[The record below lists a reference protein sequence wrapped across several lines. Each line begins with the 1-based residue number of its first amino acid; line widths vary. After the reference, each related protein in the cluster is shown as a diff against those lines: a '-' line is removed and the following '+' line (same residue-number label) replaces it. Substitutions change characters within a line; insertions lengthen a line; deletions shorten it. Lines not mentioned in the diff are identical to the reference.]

1 MDRIRDSG
9 SPYTVGLEFL
19 DDMKN
24 DELEVLVRIIIDKG
38 GFSEELTDDADYQRY
53 HPDHQKYTQRI
64 AYEFVA
70 FGNDT
75 FRVFSDWKYY
85 KDVLCDV
92 CDQMDVP
99 FNRSRSLEHIEHNL
113 LEVVLEKTWEE
124 MCDDDKRAMLNSIG
138 KDNMPVT
145 QATSA
150 MLIGIFRAKGFASYQ
165 IAVSIVNVIAKT
177 FAGRGL
183 SLAANAT
190 LTRALNILSG
200 PIGWALTALWT
211 AWDLAGPAYRVTVP
225 GCIYI
230 AAMRAVYQNE
240 EAKNFIFR

>member
-92 CDQMDVP
+92 CDQM
-99 FNRSRSLEHIEHNL
+99 
-113 LEVVLEKTWEE
+113 EVHLH
-124 MCDDDKRAMLNSIG
+124 CGDA
-138 KDNMPVT
+138 
-145 QATSA
+145 
-150 MLIGIFRAKGFASYQ
+150 
-165 IAVSIVNVIAKT
+165 
-177 FAGRGL
+177 RGL
-183 SLAANAT
+183 SK
-190 LTRALNILSG
+190 RRG
-200 PIGWALTALWT
+200 
-211 AWDLAGPAYRVTVP
+211 
-225 GCIYI
+225 
-230 AAMRAVYQNE
+230 E
-240 EAKNFIFR
+240 EFYLQIIEPK